1 MLEIQQRPNIP
12 KEDKL
17 SSCVFHEHLLLHT
30 LFYDIE
36 KIHYCFLVVPLE
48 ENKECV
54 YYWGEFTEINTECV
68 KENILSNKIRYFGVP
83 VSDNHLK
90 KYKVFGTCAWSI
102 IQEKYM
108 N

>member
-1 MLEIQQRPNIP
+1 
-12 KEDKL
+12 
-17 SSCVFHEHLLLHT
+17 
-30 LFYDIE
+30 
-36 KIHYCFLVVPLE
+36 LVVPLE